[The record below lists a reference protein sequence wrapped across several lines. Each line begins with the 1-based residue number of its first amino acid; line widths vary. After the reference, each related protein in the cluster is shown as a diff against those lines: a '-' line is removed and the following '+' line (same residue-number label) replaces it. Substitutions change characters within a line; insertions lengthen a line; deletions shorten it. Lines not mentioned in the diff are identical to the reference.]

1 MTDALIQEYVPETPE
16 ATPANNSVSQ
26 TTMSHA
32 TKCDSEAFP
41 LEITERAVS
50 MVQAA
55 LQETGGEEGEVL
67 RVGVKGGGCA
77 GLSYTLN
84 FVDELTT
91 DDYLVLFD
99 DVKIIV
105 DGFSATFLDGTTL
118 DYVETLQGAGFKFE
132 NPQAKRTCGCGSSF
146 GT

>member
-1 MTDALIQEYVPETPE
+1 MADALIQEYVPEPSEQTPV
-16 ATPANNSVSQ
+16 NSSVSQ

>member
-1 MTDALIQEYVPETPE
+1 MAEGLIQEYVPETPE
-16 ATPANNSVSQ
+16 KVSVSEA
-26 TTMSHA
+26 TLVHA
-32 TKCDSEAFP
+32 TECNSEAFP
-41 LEITERAVS
+41 LDVTERAVS

-55 LQETGGEEGEVL
+55 LKETGGEEGDVL
-67 RVGVKGGGCA
+67 RVGVKGGGCS
-77 GLSYTLN
+77 GLSYALN
-84 FVDELTT
+84 FVDEITT
-91 DDYLVLFD
+91 DDYLVRFE
-99 DVKIIV
+99 DVKVIV

>member
-16 ATPANNSVSQ
+16 TTPANNSVSQ

-55 LQETGGEEGEVL
+55 LSETGGEEGDVL

-84 FVDELTT
+84 FVEELTT

-105 DGFSATFLDGTTL
+105 DGFSATFLEGTTL

>member
-16 ATPANNSVSQ
+16 VSPANNSVSQ
-26 TTMSHA
+26 TTMSYA

-91 DDYLVLFD
+91 DDY
-99 DVKIIV
+99 
-105 DGFSATFLDGTTL
+105 
-118 DYVETLQGAGFKFE
+118 
-132 NPQAKRTCGCGSSF
+132 
-146 GT
+146 

>member
-1 MTDALIQEYVPETPE
+1 MTDGLIQEYVPETPE
-16 ATPANNSVSQ
+16 QTPVNSSVSQ
-26 TTMSHA
+26 TTVTHA

>member
-1 MTDALIQEYVPETPE
+1 MAEGLIQEYVPETPAKVSASE
-16 ATPANNSVSQ
+16 ATLD
-26 TTMSHA
+26 HA
-32 TKCDSEAFP
+32 TECSSETFP
-41 LEITERAVS
+41 LEVTDRAVS

-55 LQETGGEEGEVL
+55 LKETGGEEGDVL

-77 GLSYTLN
+77 GLSYSLN
-84 FVDELTT
+84 FVEELTT
-91 DDYLVLFD
+91 DDYLVRFE
-99 DVKIIV
+99 DVKVIV
-105 DGFSATFLDGTTL
+105 DGFSATFLEGTTL